1 MANDT
6 AIEDSIK
13 AEINKF
19 EGLKLASAG
28 ESKYTKGGI
37 FDLQSFFNDCA
48 SLAITA
54 LPLHAPST
62 APPPPRVQTST
73 CSRCTRRSSAATWA
87 P

>member
-28 ESKYTKGGI
+28 ES
-37 FDLQSFFNDCA
+37 N
-48 SLAITA
+48 
-54 LPLHAPST
+54 
-62 APPPPRVQTST
+62 
-73 CSRCTRRSSAATWA
+73 
-87 P
+87 